1 MKLFHRIFAAAAFLS
16 ASFAISGAAA
26 ADNAPADP
34 SQHSVSRHYDPLPP
48 SPSPIQLFA
57 YERDNRLYYAW
68 NADGMEWHTID
79 HGWLSSDYGAW
90 GAEKK
95 MHDPYLFHD
104 TANGLWYCIFTPNSD
119 DPVFALTSSPDLVHW
134 HVQNY
139 YPMEEAPR
147 GYAPFI
153 FFRSNGGDDWAY
165 YIEWVDEK
173 GVRLNEEEILSTQD
187 FKDFSLVPFP
197 FPRRYREAK
206 GIVKLGDREWKGTIV
221 TISKAELD
229 GILAA
234 KIEADRKGEQNRERI
249 TDLPDRLKD
258 VSRTAEITV
267 DLRRTKNISPL
278 LWGIFFEDI
287 NYSADGGLYA
297 ELVRNRDFEFNGLDH
312 GGWNALTGWK
322 VSDAIDLD
330 GWHDLNDWSVS
341 EGAKATVATD
351 DPIHKN
357 NPHYLV
363 LEAFAALVNEGYR
376 GMVFREGDSY
386 LFSVF
391 TKCLDGNEAALD
403 VRLLDDRNN
412 TVASGTVTAKGKDWT
427 KTELRL
433 TANKSTDHGKLALI
447 KSGGKIAV
455 DMVSLF
461 PEKTFKGRR
470 NGLRAD
476 LAQALADLK
485 PRFIRFPGGCVAHGN
500 GLGNM
505 YRWNRTVG
513 PLEAR
518 VPQSNIW
525 GYHQS
530 AGLGYFEYFQFCEDI
545 DAEPLPILPAGVP
558 CQNSSRGGKGQQGG
572 IPMDEMGAYIR
583 EVLDLVEWANGPADS
598 KWGKVRAE
606 AGHPEPFNLKYIGI
620 GNEDLIGDVFKERF
634 TMIFKAVKA
643 KYPEITVVG
652 TVGPFCEGADYEDGW
667 ALARKL
673 GVPIVDEHY
682 YQSPGWFLNN
692 QHFYDTYL
700 RGATTRVY
708 LGEYASHNGPRTSTI
723 ETALSEAIYM
733 LSLERNG
740 DVVAMSS
747 YAPLLAKEG
756 DTQWNPDLIYFNN
769 IQVKPTTGYYVQK
782 LFGNNAGD
790 KYART
795 AANLLNN
802 DGRALPDN
810 NEFAPLHKR
819 FASSCVIDSKTNT
832 ATVKIVNLLP
842 FDVTTT
848 LKLDNLG
855 PASVKAAKTVLSGAP
870 DQRDVRPA
878 APKDVTLNSSTVLTL
893 EPFSLTVLSFPLK

>member
-16 ASFAISGAAA
+16 ASFAATSDALELVGPDEPEPGI
-26 ADNAPADP
+26 N
-34 SQHSVSRHYDPLPP
+34 
-48 SPSPIQLFA
+48 LFA

-68 NADGMEWHTID
+68 NADGSDDAAEFDWHVID
-79 HGWLSSDYGAW
+79 HGWLSSDYGTW
-90 GAEKK
+90 GPEKK

-104 TANGLWYCIFTPNSD
+104 EANGMWYCIFTPNPD

-139 YPMEEAPR
+139 YPMEKAPR

-153 FFRSNGGDDWAY
+153 HFDSGEY
-165 YIEWVDEK
+165 YIEWENER
-173 GVRLNEEEILSTQD
+173 GHNLNGETLSTRD
-187 FKDFSLVPFP
+187 FKHFSHVQFP
-197 FPRRYREAK
+197 PGRQKYTP
-206 GIVKLGDREWKGTIV
+206 IVKLGDRERKGCIV
-221 TISKAELD
+221 RVTKAELD

-234 KIEADRKGEQNRERI
+234 KAEADRKGEQNRERI
-249 TDLPDRLKD
+249 TDLPDSLKD
-258 VSRTAEITV
+258 VSRTAEISV

-297 ELVRNRDFEFNGLDH
+297 ELVRNRDFEFNDLDH
-312 GGWNALTGWK
+312 GGWNALTGWNVPK
-322 VSDAIDLD
+322 E
-330 GWHDLNDWSVS
+330 LNPTI
-341 EGAKATVATD
+341 ATE
-351 DPIHKN
+351 DPIHPN

-363 LEAFAALVNEGYR
+363 LDAPEDNNAALDNEGFR
-376 GMVFREGDSY
+376 GMVFREGESY

-391 TKCLDGNEAALD
+391 AKSPDGGETGLFVSLLGEHNEIIG
-403 VRLLDDRNN
+403 VQSFE
-412 TVASGTVTAKGKDWT
+412 VKGKEWT
-427 KTELRL
+427 KTELKF
-433 TANKSTDHGKLALI
+433 TARSSTDRGKLSLRPIGGKLAL
-447 KSGGKIAV
+447 

-476 LAQALADLK
+476 LAQTLADLK

-545 DAEPLPILPAGVP
+545 GAEPLPILPAGVP

-620 GNEDLIGDVFKERF
+620 GNEDLISDVFKERF

-652 TVGPFCEGADYEDGW
+652 TVGPFCEGSDYEDGW
-667 ALARKL
+667 ELARKL
-673 GVPIVDEHY
+673 GIPIVDEHY

-692 QHFYDTYL
+692 QHFYDTYV
-700 RGATTRVY
+700 RGGTRVY

-756 DTQWNPDLIYFNN
+756 DTQWNPDMIYFNN
-769 IQVKPTTGYYVQK
+769 TQVKPTTGYYVQK

-810 NEFAPLHKR
+810 DRNAPLLKR
-819 FASSCVIDSKTNT
+819 FASSCVIDTKTNT

-842 FDVTTT
+842 FEVRTT
-848 LKLDNLG
+848 LKLDNLV
-855 PASVKAAKTVLSGAP
+855 PSQVNATMTVLSGKP
-870 DQRDVRPA
+870 DDVNVRPA
-878 APKDVTLNSSTVLTL
+878 EPETVTLDSSTALAL
-893 EPFSLTVLSFPLK
+893 KPFSLTVLSFPIK

>member
-1 MKLFHRIFAAAAFLS
+1 MKLFHRILAAAAFLS
-16 ASFAISGAAA
+16 ASFAVSAAA
-26 ADNAPADP
+26 ETDEPAPEKG
-34 SQHSVSRHYDPLPP
+34 
-48 SPSPIQLFA
+48 IKLFA
-57 YERDNRLYYAW
+57 YERNNSLHYAW
-68 NADGMEWHTID
+68 NADGLEWHEID
-79 HGWLSSDYGAW
+79 RGWLSSDYGTW

-95 MHDPYLFHD
+95 MRDPFLYHDRKSG
-104 TANGLWYCIFTPNSD
+104 TWYCIFTPNPN

-139 YPMEEAPR
+139 YDIKVAPKEF
-147 GYAPFI
+147 APCI
-153 FFRSNGGDDWAY
+153 LDIDGSVEIQWRNADGHLKNNLRTDDFKHF
-165 YIEWVDEK
+165 EWVQMRD
-173 GVRLNEEEILSTQD
+173 D
-187 FKDFSLVPFP
+187 
-197 FPRRYREAK
+197 
-206 GIVKLGDREWKGTIV
+206 IVKPRQTLRIGGREWTGNVV
-221 TISKAELD
+221 TVTKAELD

-234 KIEADRKGEQNRERI
+234 KANADRKEALRGERVNANVR
-249 TDLPDRLKD
+249 LPR
-258 VSRTAEITV
+258 SIQAENLSAKIDV
-267 DLRRTKNISPL
+267 DLNRTKAISPL

-297 ELVRNRDFEFNGLDH
+297 ELVRNRDFEFNDLDH
-312 GGWNALTGWK
+312 GGWNALTGWNVPK
-322 VSDAIDLD
+322 E
-330 GWHDLNDWSVS
+330 LNPTI
-341 EGAKATVATD
+341 ATE
-351 DPIHKN
+351 DPIHPN

-363 LEAFAALVNEGYR
+363 LEEKSKVGFYGHLGTEIAAAVNEGFR
-376 GMVFREGDSY
+376 GMVFRKDQMYFFSIFAKCPDGGEAKLAVSLIGDDDI
-386 LFSVF
+386 FSPFIIDV
-391 TKCLDGNEAALD
+391 KGNEW
-403 VRLLDDRNN
+403 
-412 TVASGTVTAKGKDWT
+412 K
-427 KTELRL
+427 KTELWVCV
-433 TANKSTDHGKLALI
+433 NDNQVTDHGKLAI
-447 KSGGKIAV
+447 RPIGGKVAI
-455 DMVSLF
+455 DMVTLF
-461 PEKTFKGRR
+461 PQMTFKTRPY
-470 NGLRAD
+470 GLRAD

-485 PRFIRFPGGCVAHGN
+485 PRFVRFPGGCVAHGN

-505 YRWNRTVG
+505 YRWSRTVG

-545 DAEPLPILPAGVP
+545 GAEPLPILPAGVP

-572 IPMDEMGAYIR
+572 IPMDEMDEYIQ

-634 TMIFKAVKA
+634 TMIFEAMKA
-643 KYPEITVVG
+643 KHPEITVVG
-652 TVGPFCEGADYEDGW
+652 TVGPFCEGSDYEDGW
-667 ALARKL
+667 ELARKL

-692 QHFYDTYL
+692 QHFYDTYE
-700 RGATTRVY
+700 RGGTRVY

-769 IQVKPTTGYYVQK
+769 TEVKPTTGYYVQK

-790 KYART
+790 KYALT
-795 AANLLNN
+795 AANLVNR

-810 NEFAPLHKR
+810 DENAPLNKR

-832 ATVKIVNLLP
+832 VTVKIANLLP
-842 FDVTTT
+842 FEVKTT

-855 PASVKAAKTVLSGAP
+855 TAPVKASKTVLSGNP
-870 DQRDVRPA
+870 DDVNVRPSE
-878 APKDVTLNSSTVLTL
+878 PEEVTLNSTTELTIK
-893 EPFSLTVLSFPLK
+893 PFSLTVLSFPHSKL

>member
-1 MKLFHRIFAAAAFLS
+1 MKLFHRILAAAAFLS

-48 SPSPIQLFA
+48 SPRPIQLFA

-68 NADGMEWHTID
+68 KADGLEWHEID
-79 HGWLSSDYGAW
+79 HGWVSSDYGSW
-90 GAEKK
+90 FAEKK
-95 MHDPYLFHD
+95 MHDPNLFRD
-104 TANGLWYCIFTPNSD
+104 EANGMWYCVFTPNPD

-139 YPMEEAPR
+139 YPMEKAPR
-147 GYAPFI
+147 GFAPCIYFD
-153 FFRSNGGDDWAY
+153 SGKY
-165 YIEWVDEK
+165 YIEWFDETNH
-173 GVRLNEEEILSTQD
+173 RQHEEALSTQD
-187 FKDFSLVPFP
+187 FKHFSHVEFP
-197 FPRRYREAK
+197 HAHLKYTP
-206 GIVKLGDREWKGTIV
+206 IVKLGDREWKGKIV

-234 KIEADRKGEQNRERI
+234 KAEADRKGEQNRERI
-249 TDLPDRLKD
+249 TDLPDSLKD
-258 VSRTAEITV
+258 VSRTAEISV

-297 ELVRNRDFEFNGLDH
+297 ELVRNRDFEFNDLDH
-312 GGWNALTGWK
+312 GGWNALTGWNVPK
-322 VSDAIDLD
+322 E
-330 GWHDLNDWSVS
+330 LNPTI
-341 EGAKATVATD
+341 ATEV
-351 DPIHKN
+351 PIHPN

-363 LEAFAALVNEGYR
+363 LDAPESNNAALVNEGFR
-376 GMVFREGDSY
+376 GMVFREGETY
-386 LFSVF
+386 LLSIFA
-391 TKCLDGNEAALD
+391 KCPDGGETGLFVSLLGEHNEIIG
-403 VRLLDDRNN
+403 VQSFE
-412 TVASGTVTAKGKDWT
+412 VKGKEWT
-427 KTELRL
+427 KTELKF
-433 TANKSTDHGKLALI
+433 TAKSSTDRGKLALRPI
-447 KSGGKIAV
+447 GGKLAL

-476 LAQALADLK
+476 LAQTLADLK

-525 GYHQS
+525 DYHQS

-545 DAEPLPILPAGVP
+545 GAEPLPILPAGVS
-558 CQNSSRGGKGQQGG
+558 CQNSFRDGKGQQG
-572 IPMDEMGAYIR
+572 IPMDEMGAYIQ
-583 EVLDLVEWANGPADS
+583 EVLDLIEWANGPADS

-620 GNEDLIGDVFKERF
+620 GNEDLISEVFAERF
-634 TMIFKAVKA
+634 VMIFDAVRA
-643 KYPEITVVG
+643 KHPEITVVG
-652 TVGPFCEGADYEDGW
+652 TVGPTYEGSDYEDGW
-667 ALARKL
+667 ALARKHN
-673 GVPIVDEHY
+673 VPIVDEHY

-692 QHFYDTYL
+692 QHFYDTYV
-700 RGATTRVY
+700 RGGTRVY

-723 ETALSEAIYM
+723 ETALTEAIHM
-733 LSLERNG
+733 ISLERNG
-740 DVVAMSS
+740 DVVAMAS

-756 DTQWNPDLIYFNN
+756 DTQWNPDMIYFNN
-769 IQVKPTTGYYVQK
+769 TQVKPTTGYYVQK

-795 AANLLNN
+795 VANLLNN

-810 NEFAPLHKR
+810 NRNAPLLKR
-819 FASSCVIDSKTNT
+819 FASSCVIDTKTNT

-842 FDVTTT
+842 FEMKTT
-848 LKLDNLG
+848 LKLDNLV
-855 PASVKAAKTVLSGAP
+855 PSQVNATMTVLSGSP
-870 DQRDVRPA
+870 DQTNVRPA
-878 APKDVTLNSSTVLTL
+878 EPEDITLDSSTALRVK
-893 EPFSLTVLSFPLK
+893 PFSLTVLSFPIK

>member
-16 ASFAISGAAA
+16 ASFAATSDALELAK
-26 ADNAPADP
+26 
-34 SQHSVSRHYDPLPP
+34 PLEPG
-48 SPSPIQLFA
+48 INLFA

-68 NADGMEWHTID
+68 NADGSDDAAQFDWHVID
-79 HGWLSSDYGAW
+79 HGWLSSDYGTW

-104 TANGLWYCIFTPNSD
+104 KANGIWYCIFTPNPD

-139 YPMEEAPR
+139 YPMGKAPR

-153 FFRSNGGDDWAY
+153 FFDSDSGEY
-165 YIEWVDEK
+165 YIEWQDE
-173 GVRLNEEEILSTQD
+173 RQHSLNGETLSTRD
-187 FKDFSLVPFP
+187 FKHFSHVEISPAQLKYTP
-197 FPRRYREAK
+197 
-206 GIVKLGDREWKGTIV
+206 IVKLGDREWKGSIV
-221 TISKAELD
+221 RVTKAELD
-229 GILAA
+229 AILAA

-249 TDLPDRLKD
+249 TDLPDSLKD
-258 VSRTAEITV
+258 VSRTAEISV

-297 ELVRNRDFEFNGLDH
+297 ELVRNRDFEFNDLDH
-312 GGWNALTGWK
+312 GGWNALTGWT
-322 VSDAIDLD
+322 VSDGL
-330 GWHDLNDWSVS
+330 
-341 EGAKATVATD
+341 KATVATD

-363 LEAFAALVNEGYR
+363 LEGPGALVNDGFR
-376 GMVFREGDSY
+376 GMVFREGESY

-391 TKCLDGNEAALD
+391 AKCPDGGEASLN
-403 VRLLDDRNN
+403 VELRDDQNN

-427 KTELRL
+427 KTELKL
-433 TANKSTDHGKLALI
+433 TANRSTDHGKLSLRPI
-447 KSGGKIAV
+447 GGKLAL

-461 PEKTFKGRR
+461 PEKTFNGRR

-476 LAQALADLK
+476 LAQALAELK
-485 PRFIRFPGGCVAHGN
+485 PRFVRFPGGCVAHGN

-505 YRWNRTVG
+505 YRWSRTVG

-530 AGLGYFEYFQFCEDI
+530 VGLGYFEYFQFCEDI
-545 DAEPLPILPAGVP
+545 GAEPLPILPAGVP

-572 IPMDEMGAYIR
+572 IPMDEMGAYIQ
-583 EVLDLVEWANGPADS
+583 EVLDLVEWANGPVDS

-634 TMIFKAVKA
+634 TMIFKAVRA
-643 KYPEITVVG
+643 AHPEITVVG
-652 TVGPFCEGADYEDGW
+652 TVGPFCEGSDYEDGW

-673 GVPIVDEHY
+673 GIPIVDEHY

-769 IQVKPTTGYYVQK
+769 TQVKPTTGYYVQK

-795 AANLLNN
+795 AANLLNR

-810 NEFAPLHKR
+810 DRNAPLLKR

-842 FDVTTT
+842 FEMKTT
-848 LKLDNLG
+848 LKLDSLG
-855 PASVKAAKTVLSGAP
+855 SAPVKATMTVLSGTP

-878 APKDVTLNSSTVLTL
+878 EPKYVTLDNSTALSLK
-893 EPFSLTVLSFPLK
+893 PFSLTVLSFPLN

>member
-48 SPSPIQLFA
+48 SPRPIQLFA

-68 NADGMEWHTID
+68 NADGMEWHAID
-79 HGWLSSDYGAW
+79 HGWLSSDYGTW

-104 TANGLWYCIFTPNSD
+104 KANGMWYCIFTPNPD

-139 YPMEEAPR
+139 YPMKKAPR
-147 GYAPFI
+147 GFAPFI

-187 FKDFSLVPFP
+187 FKDFSLVPVP
-197 FPRRYREAK
+197 FPRRFREAK
-206 GIVKLGDREWKGTIV
+206 GIVKLGDREWKGKIV
-221 TISKAELD
+221 TILKAELD
-229 GILAA
+229 VILAA
-234 KIEADRKGEQNRERI
+234 KAEADRKGEQNRERI
-249 TDLPDRLKD
+249 TDLPDSLKD
-258 VSRTAEITV
+258 VSRAAEISV
-267 DLRRTKNISPL
+267 DLRRTKSISPL

-297 ELVRNRDFEFNGLDH
+297 ELVRNRDFEFNDLDH
-312 GGWNALTGWK
+312 GGWNALTGWNVPK
-322 VSDAIDLD
+322 E
-330 GWHDLNDWSVS
+330 LNP
-341 EGAKATVATD
+341 TIATD
-351 DPIHKN
+351 DPIHPN

-363 LEAFAALVNEGYR
+363 MDAPEGNNAALDNEGFR
-376 GMVFREGDSY
+376 GMVFREGESY

-391 TKCLDGNEAALD
+391 AKSPDGGETGLFVSLLGEHNEIIG
-403 VRLLDDRNN
+403 VQSFE
-412 TVASGTVTAKGKDWT
+412 VKGKEWT
-427 KTELRL
+427 KTELKF
-433 TANKSTDHGKLALI
+433 TARSSTDHGKLAI
-447 KSGGKIAV
+447 RPSGGKVAV

-476 LAQALADLK
+476 LAQTLADLK
-485 PRFIRFPGGCVAHGN
+485 PRFVRFPGGCVAHGN

-545 DAEPLPILPAGVP
+545 GAEPLPILPAGVP

-634 TMIFKAVKA
+634 TMIFKAVRA

-652 TVGPFCEGADYEDGW
+652 TVGPFCEGSDYEDGW
-667 ALARKL
+667 DLARKL
-673 GVPIVDEHY
+673 DIPIVDEHY

-740 DVVAMSS
+740 DVVAMAS

-756 DTQWNPDLIYFNN
+756 DTQWNPDMIYFNN
-769 IQVKPTTGYYVQK
+769 TQVKPTTGYYVQK

-795 AANLLNN
+795 AVTLLNEN
-802 DGRALPDN
+802 GRALPDN
-810 NEFAPLHKR
+810 ARNAPLLKR
-819 FASSCVIDSKTNT
+819 FASSCVIDTKTNT
-832 ATVKIVNLLP
+832 ATVKIANLLP
-842 FDVTTT
+842 FEVKTT
-848 LKLDNLG
+848 LKLDNLV
-855 PASVKAAKTVLSGAP
+855 PSQVNATMTVLSGSP
-870 DQRDVRPA
+870 DQTNVQPA
-878 APKDVTLNSSTVLTL
+878 EPKDVTLDSSTALAL
-893 EPFSLTVLSFPLK
+893 KPYSLTVLSFPLK

>member
-1 MKLFHRIFAAAAFLS
+1 MKLFRRILAAAFLS

-34 SQHSVSRHYDPLPP
+34 SQHSVSRHYDPL
-48 SPSPIQLFA
+48 SPRPRPIQLFA

-68 NADGMEWHTID
+68 NADGMEWHAID
-79 HGWLSSDYGAW
+79 HGWLSSDYGTW

-104 TANGLWYCIFTPNSD
+104 EANGLWYCIFTPNPD

-139 YPMEEAPR
+139 YPMEKAPR
-147 GYAPFI
+147 GFAPFI

-187 FKDFSLVPFP
+187 FKDFSLVPVP
-197 FPRRYREAK
+197 FQRRYREAK

-258 VSRTAEITV
+258 VSRTAEISV
-267 DLRRTKNISPL
+267 NLRRTKNISPL

-297 ELVRNRDFEFNGLDH
+297 ELVRNRDFEFNDLDH
-312 GGWNALTGWK
+312 GGWNALTGWNIPK
-322 VSDAIDLD
+322 
-330 GWHDLNDWSVS
+330 DLNP
-341 EGAKATVATD
+341 TVATD
-351 DPIHKN
+351 DPIHPN

-363 LEAFAALVNEGYR
+363 LDAPEDNNAALVNDGFR
-376 GMVFREGDSY
+376 GMVFREGETY
-386 LFSVF
+386 LLSIFA
-391 TKCLDGNEAALD
+391 KCPDGGETGLFVSLLGEHNEIIG
-403 VRLLDDRNN
+403 VQSFE
-412 TVASGTVTAKGKDWT
+412 VKGKEWT
-427 KTELRL
+427 KTELKF
-433 TANKSTDHGKLALI
+433 TAKSNTDRGKLSLRPIGGKLAL
-447 KSGGKIAV
+447 

-476 LAQALADLK
+476 LAQALAELK

-545 DAEPLPILPAGVP
+545 GAEPLPILPAGVP

-572 IPMDEMGAYIR
+572 IPMDEMGAYIQ

-634 TMIFKAVKA
+634 TIIFKAVKA
-643 KYPEITVVG
+643 KHPEITVVG

-667 ALARKL
+667 ELARKL
-673 GVPIVDEHY
+673 RIPIVDEHY

-692 QHFYDTYL
+692 QHFYDTYE
-700 RGATTRVY
+700 RGGTRVY

-769 IQVKPTTGYYVQK
+769 TQVKPTTGYYVQK

-795 AANLLNN
+795 AANLLI
-802 DGRALPDN
+802 DDRPIPDN
-810 NEFAPLHKR
+810 NGFEPLRKH
-819 FASSCVIDSKTNT
+819 FASSCVIDSRTNI

-842 FDVTTT
+842 FEVKTA
-848 LKLDNLG
+848 LKIDNLG
-855 PASVKAAKTVLSGAP
+855 PASVKATMTVLSGSP
-870 DQRDVRPA
+870 DDVNVRPA
-878 APKDVTLNSSTVLTL
+878 EPKDVTLDSSTAL
-893 EPFSLTVLSFPLK
+893 ELKPFSLTVLSFPLK

>member
-26 ADNAPADP
+26 AGNAPADP
-34 SQHSVSRHYDPLPP
+34 SQQSVSRHYHPLPP
-48 SPSPIQLFA
+48 SPRPIQLFA
-57 YERDNRLYYAW
+57 YERDNRLHYAW
-68 NADGMEWHTID
+68 NNDGMEWHAID
-79 HGWLSSDYGAW
+79 HGWLSSDYGTW
-90 GAEKK
+90 GPEKK

-104 TANGLWYCIFTPNSD
+104 EANGMWYCIFTPNQD

-139 YPMEEAPR
+139 YPMEKAPR

-153 FFRSNGGDDWAY
+153 YFRSNGEADRAY

-206 GIVKLGDREWKGTIV
+206 GIVKLGDREWKGKIV

-234 KIEADRKGEQNRERI
+234 KIEADRKGEQNSERI
-249 TDLPDRLKD
+249 TDLPDSLKN
-258 VSRTAEITV
+258 VSNAAEISV
-267 DLRRTKNISPL
+267 DLKRTKNISPL

-297 ELVRNRDFEFNGLDH
+297 ELVRNRDFEFNDLDR
-312 GGWNALTGWK
+312 GGWNALTGWT
-322 VSDAIDLD
+322 VP
-330 GWHDLNDWSVS
+330 
-341 EGAKATVATD
+341 EGLKATVATG

-363 LEAFAALVNEGYR
+363 LEGPGALVNDGFR
-376 GMVFREGDSY
+376 GMVFREGESY

-391 TKCLDGNEAALD
+391 AKCPDGGETKLKVEL
-403 VRLLDDRNN
+403 RDDRNN
-412 TVASGTVTAKGKDWT
+412 AVASGTVSVKGKDWT
-427 KTELRL
+427 KTELKL
-433 TANKSTDHGKLALI
+433 TATKSTDRGKLALVT
-447 KSGGKIAV
+447 SGGKVAV

-470 NGLRAD
+470 NGLRSD
-476 LAQALADLK
+476 LAQTLADLK
-485 PRFIRFPGGCVAHGN
+485 PRFVRFPGGCVAHGN

-530 AGLGYFEYFQFCEDI
+530 AGLGYYEYFQFCEDI
-545 DAEPLPILPAGVP
+545 GAEPLPILPAGVP

-572 IPMDEMGAYIR
+572 IPMDEMGAYIQ

-606 AGHPEPFNLKYIGI
+606 AGHPAPFNLKYIGI

-634 TMIFKAVKA
+634 TIIFKAVKA

-652 TVGPFCEGADYEDGW
+652 TVGPFCEGSDYEDGW
-667 ALARKL
+667 TLARKL
-673 GVPIVDEHY
+673 GIPIVDEHY

-692 QHFYDTYL
+692 QHFYDTYV
-700 RGATTRVY
+700 RGATRVY

-723 ETALSEAIYM
+723 ETALTEAIYM

-740 DVVAMSS
+740 DVVAMAS

-756 DTQWNPDLIYFNN
+756 DTQWNPDMIYFNN
-769 IQVKPTTGYYVQK
+769 TQVKPTTGYFVQK

-795 AANLLNN
+795 VANLLNN
-802 DGRALPDN
+802 DGRALPENDRY
-810 NEFAPLHKR
+810 APLHKR
-819 FASSCVIDSKTNT
+819 FASSCVIDTKTNT
-832 ATVKIVNLLP
+832 ATVKIANLLP
-842 FDVTTT
+842 FEVKTA
-848 LKLDNLG
+848 LKLGGIG
-855 PASVKAAKTVLSGAP
+855 PDPVKATMTVLSGKP
-870 DQRDVRPA
+870 DDVNVRPA
-878 APKDVTLNSSTVLTL
+878 EPKDVTLDSESTVAV
-893 EPFSLTVLSFPLK
+893 PAFSLTVLSFPIK

>member
-1 MKLFHRIFAAAAFLS
+1 MKLFHRFFAAAAFLS
-16 ASFAISGAAA
+16 ASFAATSDALELAE
-26 ADNAPADP
+26 P
-34 SQHSVSRHYDPLPP
+34 SEPGID
-48 SPSPIQLFA
+48 LFA
-57 YERDNRLYYAW
+57 FERDNRLYYAW
-68 NADGMEWHTID
+68 NADGMEWHAID
-79 HGWLSSDYGAW
+79 HGWLSSDYGTW

-104 TANGLWYCIFTPNSD
+104 KANGMWYCIFTPNPD

-139 YPMEEAPR
+139 YPMEKAPR
-147 GYAPFI
+147 GFAPFI

-187 FKDFSLVPFP
+187 FKDFSLVPVSA
-197 FPRRYREAK
+197 PRRYRKPK

-249 TDLPDRLKD
+249 TDLPDSLKD
-258 VSRTAEITV
+258 VSRTAEISV

-297 ELVRNRDFEFNGLDH
+297 ELVRNRDFEFNDLDH
-312 GGWNALTGWK
+312 GGWNALTGWN
-322 VSDAIDLD
+322 VP
-330 GWHDLNDWSVS
+330 
-341 EGAKATVATD
+341 EGLKATVATD

-363 LEAFAALVNEGYR
+363 LEGSAALVNDGFR
-376 GMVFREGDSY
+376 GMVFREGESY

-391 TKCLDGNEAALD
+391 TKSPDGNDAALNVELRD
-403 VRLLDDRNN
+403 EQNN
-412 TVASGTVTAKGKDWT
+412 AVASGTVSVKGKGWT
-427 KTELRL
+427 KTELKL
-433 TANKSTDHGKLALI
+433 TAKKSTDRGKLALI
-447 KSGGKIAV
+447 TSGGKVAV

-476 LAQALADLK
+476 LAQVLADLK

-545 DAEPLPILPAGVP
+545 GAEPLPILPAGVP

-572 IPMDEMGAYIR
+572 IPMDEMDEYIQ
-583 EVLDLVEWANGPADS
+583 EVLDLIEWANGPEDS
-598 KWGKVRAE
+598 KWGKVRAD
-606 AGHPEPFNLKYIGI
+606 AGHPSPFNLKYIGI

-634 TMIFKAVKA
+634 TMIFEAVKA
-643 KYPEITVVG
+643 KHPEITVVG
-652 TVGPFCEGADYEDGW
+652 TVGPFCEGSDYEDGW
-667 ALARKL
+667 ELARKL
-673 GVPIVDEHY
+673 GIPIVDEHY

-769 IQVKPTTGYYVQK
+769 TQVKPTTGYYVQK

-795 AANLLNN
+795 AANLLNR

-810 NEFAPLHKR
+810 DRNAPLLKR
-819 FASSCVIDSKTNT
+819 FASSCVIDTKTNT

-842 FDVTTT
+842 FEVKTT

-855 PASVKAAKTVLSGAP
+855 SAPVKATKTVLSGNP

-878 APKDVTLNSSTVLTL
+878 EPEDVTLDSSTALVLK
-893 EPFSLTVLSFPLK
+893 PYSLTVLSFPLK

>member
-16 ASFAISGAAA
+16 ASFAANSYALKLAESA
-26 ADNAPADP
+26 E
-34 SQHSVSRHYDPLPP
+34 PLEPG
-48 SPSPIQLFA
+48 IDLFA

-68 NADGMEWHTID
+68 NADGMEWHAID
-79 HGWLSSDYGAW
+79 HGWLSSDYGTW
-90 GAEKK
+90 GPEKK

-104 TANGLWYCIFTPNSD
+104 KANGLWYCIFTPNPD

-139 YPMEEAPR
+139 YPMKKAPR
-147 GYAPFI
+147 GYAPCIYFD
-153 FFRSNGGDDWAY
+153 SGKY
-165 YIEWVDEK
+165 YIEWFDETNH
-173 GVRLNEEEILSTQD
+173 RQHEEALSTQD
-187 FKDFSLVPFP
+187 FKHFSHVEFP
-197 FPRRYREAK
+197 HAHLKYTP
-206 GIVKLGDREWKGTIV
+206 IVKLGDRERKGCIV
-221 TISKAELD
+221 RVTKAELA

-234 KIEADRKGEQNRERI
+234 KAEADRKGEQNRERI

-258 VSRTAEITV
+258 VSRTAEISV

-297 ELVRNRDFEFNGLDH
+297 ELVRNRDFEFNDLDH
-312 GGWNALTGWK
+312 GGWNALTGWNVPK
-322 VSDAIDLD
+322 E
-330 GWHDLNDWSVS
+330 LNP
-341 EGAKATVATD
+341 TVATD
-351 DPIHKN
+351 DPIHPN

-363 LEAFAALVNEGYR
+363 LDAPEDNNAALVNEGFR
-376 GMVFREGDSY
+376 GMVFHEGESY
-386 LFSVF
+386 LLSVF
-391 TKCLDGNEAALD
+391 AKSPDGGETNLNVEL
-403 VRLLDDRNN
+403 RDDRNN
-412 TVASGTVTAKGKDWT
+412 AVASGTVAVKGKDWT
-427 KTELRL
+427 KTELKL
-433 TANKSTDHGKLALI
+433 TANKSTDRGKLALI
-447 KSGGKIAV
+447 TSGGKVAV

-485 PRFIRFPGGCVAHGN
+485 PRFVRFPGGCVAHGN

-505 YRWNRTVG
+505 YRWSRTVG
-513 PLEAR
+513 ALEAR

-545 DAEPLPILPAGVP
+545 GAEPLPILPAGVP

-572 IPMDEMGAYIR
+572 IPMDEMGAYIQ

-606 AGHPEPFNLKYIGI
+606 AGHPAPFNLKYIGI

-652 TVGPFCEGADYEDGW
+652 TVGPFCEGSDYEDGW

-673 GVPIVDEHY
+673 GIPIVDEHY

-700 RGATTRVY
+700 RGGTRVY

-740 DVVAMSS
+740 DVVAMAS

-769 IQVKPTTGYYVQK
+769 TQVKPTTGYYVQK

-795 AANLLNN
+795 VAKLLNN

-810 NEFAPLHKR
+810 GDFAPLNKR
-819 FASSCVIDSKTNT
+819 FASSCVIDTKTNT
-832 ATVKIVNLLP
+832 ATVKIANLLP
-842 FDVTTT
+842 FEVRTT
-848 LKLDNLG
+848 LKLGSLG
-855 PASVKAAKTVLSGAP
+855 PASVKATKTVLSGNP

-878 APKDVTLNSSTVLTL
+878 EPEELILNSETIVHVK
-893 EPFSLTVLSFPLK
+893 PFSLTVLSFPLK

>member
-1 MKLFHRIFAAAAFLS
+1 MKLFHRIIAAAAFLS

-48 SPSPIQLFA
+48 SPRPIQLFA

-68 NADGMEWHTID
+68 NADGMEWHAID

-95 MHDPYLFHD
+95 MHDPYLYHD
-104 TANGLWYCIFTPNSD
+104 KANGMWYCIFTPNPD

-139 YPMEEAPR
+139 YPMEKAPR

-153 FFRSNGGDDWAY
+153 YFDSGEREYY
-165 YIEWVDEK
+165 YIEWFK
-173 GVRLNEEEILSTQD
+173 KNERMLENVYATRD
-187 FKDFSLVPFP
+187 FKHFSLAESPS
-197 FPRRYREAK
+197 RYLK
-206 GIVKLGDREWKGTIV
+206 GGSIVKLGGRERSGNIV
-221 TISKAELD
+221 TITKAELD
-229 GILAA
+229 AILAA
-234 KIEADRKGEQNRERI
+234 KAVADRREALRGERVTGNLRMPRGI
-249 TDLPDRLKD
+249 RANDLA
-258 VSRTAEITV
+258 AEVAV
-267 DLRRTKNISPL
+267 DLNRTKTISPL

-297 ELVRNRDFEFNGLDH
+297 ELVRNRDFEFNDLDH
-312 GGWNALTGWK
+312 GGWNALTGWT

-412 TVASGTVTAKGKDWT
+412 TVASGTVTAKGKEWT
-427 KTELRL
+427 KTELKL
-433 TANKSTDHGKLALI
+433 TANKSTDRGKLALI
-447 KSGGKIAV
+447 KSGGKVAI

-476 LAQALADLK
+476 LAQTLADLK

-513 PLEAR
+513 PLESR

-530 AGLGYFEYFQFCEDI
+530 AGLGYYEYFQFCEDI
-545 DAEPLPILPAGVP
+545 GAEPLPILPAGVP

-572 IPMDEMGAYIR
+572 IPMDRMDEYIQ
-583 EVLDLVEWANGPADS
+583 EVLDLIEWANGPADS
-598 KWGKVRAE
+598 KWGKLRAE
-606 AGHPEPFNLKYIGI
+606 AGHPAPFNLKYIGI

-634 TMIFKAVKA
+634 TMIFEAVKA
-643 KYPEITVVG
+643 KHPEITVVG
-652 TVGPFCEGADYEDGW
+652 TVGPFCEGSDYEDGW

-673 GVPIVDEHY
+673 GIPIVDEHY

-692 QHFYDTYL
+692 QHFYDTYE
-700 RGATTRVY
+700 RGGTRVY

-733 LSLERNG
+733 ISLERNG

-769 IQVKPTTGYYVQK
+769 TQVKPTTGYYVQK

-790 KYART
+790 TYART
-795 AANLLNN
+795 SANLLN
-802 DGRALPDN
+802 GSRSIPDN
-810 NEFAPLHKR
+810 DETAPLRKR

-832 ATVKIVNLLP
+832 ATVKIANLLP
-842 FDVTTT
+842 FEVKTT
-848 LKLDNLG
+848 LKLDELG
-855 PASVKAAKTVLSGAP
+855 SAPVKATKTVLSGSP
-870 DQRDVRPA
+870 DDVNVRPSE
-878 APKDVTLNSSTVLTL
+878 PETITLDKSSELTL
-893 EPFSLTVLSFPLK
+893 KPFSLTVLSFPLK

>member
-34 SQHSVSRHYDPLPP
+34 SQHSVSRHYDPLSP
-48 SPSPIQLFA
+48 SPRPIQLFA
-57 YERDNRLYYAW
+57 YERDNHLYYAW
-68 NADGMEWHTID
+68 NADGMEWHAID
-79 HGWLSSDYGAW
+79 HGWLSSDYGTW

-104 TANGLWYCIFTPNSD
+104 KANGMWYCIFTPNPD

-139 YPMEEAPR
+139 YSMEKAPR

-173 GVRLNEEEILSTQD
+173 GGRLNEEEILSTQD
-187 FKDFSLVPFP
+187 FKDFSLVPVP
-197 FPRRYREAK
+197 FPRRFREAK
-206 GIVKLGDREWKGTIV
+206 GIVKLGDREWKGSIV
-221 TISKAELD
+221 RVTKAELD

-234 KIEADRKGEQNRERI
+234 KAEADRKGEQNRERI
-249 TDLPDRLKD
+249 TDLPDSLKD
-258 VSRTAEITV
+258 VSRTAEISV

-297 ELVRNRDFEFNGLDH
+297 ELVRNRDFEFNDLDH
-312 GGWNALTGWK
+312 GGWNALTGWNVPK
-322 VSDAIDLD
+322 E
-330 GWHDLNDWSVS
+330 LNPTIST
-341 EGAKATVATD
+341 E
-351 DPIHKN
+351 DPIHPN

-363 LEAFAALVNEGYR
+363 LDAPEGNNAALVNDGFR
-376 GMVFREGDSY
+376 GMVFREGETY
-386 LFSVF
+386 LLSIFA
-391 TKCLDGNEAALD
+391 KCPDGGETGLFVSLLGEHNEIIG
-403 VRLLDDRNN
+403 VQSFE
-412 TVASGTVTAKGKDWT
+412 VKGKEWT
-427 KTELRL
+427 KTELKF
-433 TANKSTDHGKLALI
+433 TAKSSTDRGKLSLRPI
-447 KSGGKIAV
+447 GGKVAL

-476 LAQALADLK
+476 LAQILADLK
-485 PRFIRFPGGCVAHGN
+485 PRFVRFPGGCVAHGN

-545 DAEPLPILPAGVP
+545 GAEPLPILPAGVP

-572 IPMDEMGAYIR
+572 IPMDEMGAYIQ

-652 TVGPFCEGADYEDGW
+652 TVGPFCEGSDYEDGW

-673 GVPIVDEHY
+673 NIPIVDEHY

-700 RGATTRVY
+700 RGATRVY

-756 DTQWNPDLIYFNN
+756 DTQWNPDMIYFNN
-769 IQVKPTTGYYVQK
+769 TQVKPTTGYYVQK

-810 NEFAPLHKR
+810 DRNAPLLKR
-819 FASSCVIDSKTNT
+819 FASACVIDSKTNT

-842 FDVTTT
+842 FEVRTT

-855 PASVKAAKTVLSGAP
+855 PASVKATKTVLSGNP

-878 APKDVTLNSSTVLTL
+878 EPEDVTLDSSTALAL
-893 EPFSLTVLSFPLK
+893 KPFSLTVLSFPLK

>member
-48 SPSPIQLFA
+48 SPRPIQLFA

-68 NADGMEWHTID
+68 NADGMEWHAID
-79 HGWLSSDYGAW
+79 HGWLSSDYGTW

-104 TANGLWYCIFTPNSD
+104 KANGMWYCIFTPNPD

-139 YPMEEAPR
+139 YPMEKAPR

-187 FKDFSLVPFP
+187 FKDFSLVPVP
-197 FPRRYREAK
+197 FPRRFREAK
-206 GIVKLGDREWKGTIV
+206 GIVKLGDREWKGKIV

-229 GILAA
+229 VILAA
-234 KIEADRKGEQNRERI
+234 KTEADRKGEQNRERI
-249 TDLPDRLKD
+249 TDLPDSLKD
-258 VSRTAEITV
+258 VSRAAEISV

-297 ELVRNRDFEFNGLDH
+297 ELVRNRDFEFNDLDH
-312 GGWNALTGWK
+312 GGWNALTGWNVPK
-322 VSDAIDLD
+322 E
-330 GWHDLNDWSVS
+330 LNP
-341 EGAKATVATD
+341 TVATE
-351 DPIHKN
+351 DPIHPN

-363 LEAFAALVNEGYR
+363 LDAPEGNNAALVNDGFR
-376 GMVFREGDSY
+376 GMVFREGESY

-391 TKCLDGNEAALD
+391 AKSPDGGETGLFVSLLGEHNEIIG
-403 VRLLDDRNN
+403 VQSFE
-412 TVASGTVTAKGKDWT
+412 VKGKEWT
-427 KTELRL
+427 KTELKF
-433 TANKSTDHGKLALI
+433 TAKSSTDRGKLALRPI
-447 KSGGKIAV
+447 GGKLAL

-476 LAQALADLK
+476 LAQTLADLK
-485 PRFIRFPGGCVAHGN
+485 PRFVRFPGGCVAHGN

-505 YRWNRTVG
+505 YRWSRTVG

-545 DAEPLPILPAGVP
+545 GAEPLPILPAGVP

-634 TMIFKAVKA
+634 TMIFKAVRA

-652 TVGPFCEGADYEDGW
+652 TVGPFCEGSDYEDGW
-667 ALARKL
+667 DLARKL
-673 GVPIVDEHY
+673 DIPIVDEHY

-756 DTQWNPDLIYFNN
+756 DTQWNPDMIYFNN
-769 IQVKPTTGYYVQK
+769 TQVKPTTGYYVQK

-795 AANLLNN
+795 AVTLLNEN
-802 DGRALPDN
+802 GRALPDN
-810 NEFAPLHKR
+810 ARNAPLLKR
-819 FASSCVIDSKTNT
+819 FASSCVIDTKTNT

-842 FDVTTT
+842 FEVKTT
-848 LKLDNLG
+848 LKLDNLV
-855 PASVKAAKTVLSGAP
+855 PSQVNATMTVLSGKP
-870 DQRDVRPA
+870 DDVNVRPA
-878 APKDVTLNSSTVLTL
+878 EPKDVTLDSSTALAL
-893 EPFSLTVLSFPLK
+893 KPFSLTVLSFPLK